1 MKILVIDDE
10 KPTLAMFKL
19 FLTAYGYDVYTAEDG
34 EKGLA
39 LFNEILPQIVF
50 TDIKMPG
57 IDGLEVLRRIRKTGI
72 ASEVIIITGH
82 GDMEKAVEALD
93 LNASDFI
100 NKPVERQAL
109 NSALARAEKRK
120 QMPQN
125 MPFEFSTKKKGENF
139 SISVKGKL
147 TASAKEAF
155 FSLFKPRVFHG
166 VSEVH
171 LIFDDSFSIDRS
183 GISLLMEV
191 TQDLKQKNIRIIM
204 EKLSYNYVRVFQMA
218 GIDKMATLKETAP
231 EDCRPACHDDPI
243 QPSPYF

>member
-1 MKILVIDDE
+1 M
-10 KPTLAMFKL
+10 
-19 FLTAYGYDVYTAEDG
+19 
-34 EKGLA
+34 A
-39 LFNEILPQIVF
+39 LFNKIYPEIVF

-109 NSALARAEKRK
+109 NSALVRAEKRK
-120 QMPQN
+120 QMSQN
-125 MPFEFSTKKKGENF
+125 LPFEFSEKRIKDRLV
-139 SISVKGKL
+139 ISVNGKL
-147 TASAKEAF
+147 TATAKEVF
-155 FSLFKPRVFHG
+155 FSFFKTQALN
-166 VSEVH
+166 EVREVC

-191 TQDLKQKNIRIIM
+191 TQNLKQKNITIVM

-218 GIDKMATLKETAP
+218 GIDKMATLKETLL
-231 EDCRPACHDDPI
+231 EE
-243 QPSPYF
+243 